1 MYKMRRSLAL
11 SAGPR
16 ASRKLGNAPRR
27 RKIGFLAGAIA
38 MVAALGGTYAGFAQA
53 NSVKK
58 SGKTV
63 TIKIAIESNSNM
75 LNIENLIGEFYK
87 LYPGIKVD
95 FDTLNENNER
105 ALVETDV
112 STHANEFNAVMISN
126 YETPIWAKNG
136 WLQNLTPALTADT
149 SYDINDL
156 LKPIRDSLSYKGNL
170 YSVPFYGESSM
181 LYYRKSILAA
191 AGETMPL
198 HPTWAQ
204 VAAIAAKV
212 NTPSV
217 AGICLRGVNGWG
229 DNLAVMDTIVNTFG
243 GSWFNDKWQPQL
255 TSTPDEQAWNFYVN
269 LIKAAGES
277 GASQDNFPQCETLYG
292 EGKAAMW
299 YDATVAA
306 GLITTTYPTV
316 GADTGYA
323 YAPTGNATTG
333 ASGVHSGWLYTW
345 SLSIPKGVGEQADTL
360 KFLEWATSKQYLD
373 YSGTQTKVG
382 GQPFGWADINPGT
395 RYSTYSNPNYQK
407 AAAAFYKITLNSINT
422 ATPAHSTDPNV
433 AIPYGGVQFVDE
445 PWFINLGN
453 EVSNNLEAAIAG
465 TETVTQALATS
476 QTEAKAAVTSAG
488 LLK

>member
-1 MYKMRRSLAL
+1 MHKLTRSLA
-11 SAGPR
+11 SSGTVRAG
-16 ASRKLGNAPRR
+16 RKLGRSQR
-27 RKIGFLAGAIA
+27 GRKVGFLAGAVTL
-38 MVAALGGTYAGFAQA
+38 VAALGGTYAGFAQA
-53 NSVKK
+53 NAVKH

-63 TIKIAIESNSNM
+63 TIKVAIESNSNM
-75 LNIENLIGEFYK
+75 LNIEDLIGEFYK

-136 WLQNLTPALTADT
+136 WLVNLTPALTADK

-156 LKPIRDSLSYKGNL
+156 LKPIRDSLTYNGGL

-181 LYYRKSILAA
+181 LYYRKSLLAA

-212 NTPSV
+212 NSSSV
-217 AGICLRGVNGWG
+217 AGICLRGINGWG
-229 DNLAVMDTIVNTFG
+229 DNLAPLDTIVNTFG

-255 TSTPDEQAWNFYVN
+255 TSTADKQAWNFYVN
-269 LIKAAGES
+269 LIKADGES

-306 GLITTTYPTV
+306 GLITTAYPTV

-333 ASGVHSGWLYTW
+333 APGVKSGWLYTW
-345 SLSIPKGVGEQADTL
+345 SLGVPKGVPNQAATL
-360 KFLEWATSKQYLD
+360 KFLEWATGKQYLD
-373 YSGTQTKVG
+373 YSGTQTTVG

-407 AAAAFYKITLNSINT
+407 AASAFYKITLNSIDGAN
-422 ATPAHSTDPNV
+422 PNHSTDANV
-433 AIPYGGVQFVDE
+433 AIPYKGVQFVDTSF
-445 PWFINLGN
+445 FINLGN

-465 TETVTQALATS
+465 TETVAQALTTS
-476 QTEAKAAVTSAG
+476 QAQAKAAAATAG

>member
-1 MYKMRRSLAL
+1 MYRMRHLFASSGSL
-11 SAGPR
+11 R
-16 ASRKLGNAPRR
+16 ESRKLGRSPRG
-27 RKIGFLAGAIA
+27 RKIGLLAGAVTL
-38 MVAALGGTYAGFAQA
+38 VAAVGGTYAGFAQA
-53 NSVKK
+53 SA
-58 SGKTV
+58 KTV
-63 TIKIAIESNSNM
+63 TIKIAIESNPNM

-136 WLQNLTPALTADT
+136 WLQNLTPALTADK

-156 LKPIRDSLSYKGNL
+156 LKPIRASLTYKGGL

-229 DNLAVMDTIVNTFG
+229 DNLAVMDTIGNTFG

-269 LIKAAGES
+269 LIKADGES

-292 EGKAAMW
+292 EGKTAMW

-306 GLITTTYPTV
+306 GLITTAYPTV

-333 ASGVHSGWLYTW
+333 APGVHSGWLYTW

-373 YSGTQTKVG
+373 YSGQQTTVG

-407 AAAAFYKITLNSINT
+407 AASAFYKVTLNSINT
-422 ATPAHSTDPNV
+422 ATPNHATDSDV
-433 AIPYGGVQFVDE
+433 SIPYGGVQFVDE

-476 QTEAKAAVTSAG
+476 QSEAKSAVTTAG

>member
-1 MYKMRRSLAL
+1 MIL
-11 SAGPR
+11 
-16 ASRKLGNAPRR
+16 
-27 RKIGFLAGAIA
+27 
-38 MVAALGGTYAGFAQA
+38 ALGGAVTLLAAVVGTSVGFAQ
-53 NSVKK
+53 
-58 SGKTV
+58 GKARAASAV
-63 TIKIAIESNSNM
+63 TIKVAIESNSNM

-136 WLQNLTPALTADT
+136 WLVNLTPALTADT
-149 SYDINDL
+149 SYNINDL
-156 LKPIRDSLSYKGNL
+156 LKPIRDALSYNGNL

-181 LYYRKSILAA
+181 LYYRKSILKA
-191 AGETMPL
+191 AGVTMPL

-212 NTPSV
+212 NTSSV

-269 LIKAAGES
+269 LVKKDGES

-306 GLITTTYPTV
+306 GLITTAYPKV

-323 YAPTGNATTG
+323 YAPTGNAVTG
-333 ASGVHSGWLYTW
+333 APGTKSGWLYTW

-360 KFLEWATSKQYLD
+360 KFLEWATGAQYLA
-373 YSGTQTKVG
+373 YSGPKL
-382 GQPFGWADINPGT
+382 GWADINPGT

-407 AAAAFYKITLNSINT
+407 AASAFYNITLNSIDG
-422 ATPAHSTDPNV
+422 ADPAHATNPNV
-433 AIPYGGVQFVDE
+433 AIPYAGVQFVDE
-445 PWFINLGN
+445 PFFINLGN
-453 EVSNNLEAAIAG
+453 EVSNNLESAIAG
-465 TETVTQALATS
+465 TETVSQALATS
-476 QTEAKAAVTSAG
+476 QTEATAAVKAAG